1 MIIFFLL
8 FAIFLP
14 AFVEA
19 SAAKN
24 LTLNAFIAIF
34 CGAESSINAPGVA
47 HINS

>member
-8 FAIFLP
+8 

-24 LTLNAFIAIF
+24 LVLDYFAVIF
-34 CGAESSINAPGVA
+34 CGAESSINALGVV